1 MPRKPT
7 PGQRVNEYRPN
18 KTGVKT
24 RISEHIKVAI
34 HEMIYN
40 GRTRKQAAEI
50 AKIKD
55 DSLYKILLK
64 PDVLKY
70 KNEIMRV
77 FRESESERSFT
88 KIVTLR
94 DEAESQRVQLDAAKT
109 IASMDD
115 RFQPGQKITH
125 AGTIGVKAVGYIIDL
140 RDIDQDE
147 PARIDRAL
155 AVDASI
161 DDE

>member
-1 MPRKPT
+1 MPRKPIK
-7 PGQRVNEYRPN
+7 GQRVTPYRPN

-24 RISEHIKVAI
+24 RISEHIKVAVY
-34 HEMIYN
+34 EMIYN
-40 GRTRKQAAEI
+40 GRTRKEAAEI
-50 AKIKD
+50 AGIKD

-64 PDVLKY
+64 PDVLRY

-94 DEAESQRVQLDAAKT
+94 ENAKSENVQLDAAKT

-140 RDIDQDE
+140 RDIENEE
-147 PARIDRAL
+147 PTLIDRAL
-155 AVDASI
+155 AVDADI
-161 DDE
+161 NE